1 MHRKPSISI
10 EPHSASGLFQNLSER
25 QASRY
30 STHMIPVAR
39 RLLLRNRGGLI
50 VTVSG
55 VAATVALVL
64 FLFAVHDGAKD
75 GSTRYV
81 RTAEVDIWISQKN
94 ADNILKS
101 SSFLDASLAG
111 EIGKIEGVKVAS
123 PLARLITKADIE
135 GDRKSTRL

>member
-1 MHRKPSISI
+1 
-10 EPHSASGLFQNLSER
+10 
-25 QASRY
+25 
-30 STHMIPVAR
+30 MIPVAR

-55 VAATVALVL
+55 IAATVALVL

-81 RTAEVDIWISQKN
+81 RTADVDIWVSQKK

-101 SSFLDASLAG
+101 SSFLRASSAD
-111 EIGKIEGVKVAS
+111 EIAEIDGVAVAS
-123 PLARLITKADIE
+123 PLVDDLRAGVRSQDKTRRAEDDRRWDDGPETAR
-135 GDRKSTRL
+135 DRARSRVRRNVRPGRR